1 MDKETI
7 LSILKDKKEY
17 LEKKFGVKKIGIFG
31 SYIRGRQTEK
41 SDIDIYVEFDI
52 DKINLDKYYKLIE
65 FLEDIFNK
73 KIDII
78 TKAGFET
85 IRIQYIKDEIKR
97 SIIYA

>member
-17 LEKKFGVKKIGIFG
+17 LG
-31 SYIRGRQTEK
+31 QTEK